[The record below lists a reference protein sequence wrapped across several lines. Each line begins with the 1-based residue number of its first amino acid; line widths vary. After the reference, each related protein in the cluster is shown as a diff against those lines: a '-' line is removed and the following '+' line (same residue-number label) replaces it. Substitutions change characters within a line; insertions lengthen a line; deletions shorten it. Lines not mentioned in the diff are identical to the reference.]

1 MSYYEIYLKRLN
13 RYGMDY
19 NSRVQNQREREF
31 EHYLLKTTCRVDIEY
46 NSETIPASFER
57 YKQDETETLA
67 YLLTRRATDIPNGTV
82 LFIAIST
89 PLILAMIWVL
99 LSKRKEF
106 TKFLK
111 ICVGILLG
119 GTIGNYIDRIWLG
132 GVRDFIYFK
141 SINFAIFNIAD
152 AAVTIGGVLLII
164 GIIVEMIKT
173 FSKKEKAK

>member
-1 MSYYEIYLKRLN
+1 MVWALIIAGLVILADQLTKHFLYGISMSLIGDFLW
-13 RYGMDY
+13 
-19 NSRVQNQREREF
+19 
-31 EHYLLKTTCRVDIEY
+31 IEEAF
-46 NSETIPASFER
+46 NTGASFGML
-57 YKQDETETLA
+57 K
-67 YLLTRRATDIPNGTV
+67 NGTV

-141 SINFAIFNIAD
+141 SINFAIFNVADIAITVGSIML
-152 AAVTIGGVLLII
+152 ATYLII
-164 GIIVEMIKT
+164 DIVKGIR
-173 FSKKEKAK
+173 KEKQKKNISEEK